1 MLEDGNIR
9 NSIHSYS
16 LDSKLENSDDKN
28 ANDKTEKATLKVYLS
43 NGNFNIV
50 KFGEITSV
58 KVYIVLHFYNLETFY
73 VIEISNLLTFLV
85 FPCNN

>member
-1 MLEDGNIR
+1 MLEDGNVR

-58 KVYIVLHFYNLETFY
+58 KVYIVLHFVNL
-73 VIEISNLLTFLV
+73 
-85 FPCNN
+85 

>member
-1 MLEDGNIR
+1 MLEDGNVR

-28 ANDKTEKATLKVYLS
+28 ANDKTEKTTLKVYLS

-50 KFGEITSV
+50 KFGEITNV
-58 KVYIVLHFYNLETFY
+58 KVHLVLCSLYSCCIVRMCSDIY
-73 VIEISNLLTFLV
+73 
-85 FPCNN
+85 